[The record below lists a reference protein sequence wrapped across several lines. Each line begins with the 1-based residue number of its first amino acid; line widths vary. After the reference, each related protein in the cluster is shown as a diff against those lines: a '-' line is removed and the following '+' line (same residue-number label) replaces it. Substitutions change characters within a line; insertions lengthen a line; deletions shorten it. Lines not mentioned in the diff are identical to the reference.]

1 MAATAAPMT
10 TAAAVGSPSMLRPL
24 VLAQFLC
31 SYAASSL
38 NVAISAIAGDLGTNV
53 TGVQTAITVFTLTMA
68 ALMIPG
74 SKLTDILGRKRC
86 FLIGLTIYG
95 VGALVASAS
104 SALVGLT
111 VGYSLLQ
118 GLGTALLIPPVYIL
132 ATIFYR
138 DMASRA
144 RAFGA
149 ISAAAGIGAAL
160 GPLVGGLITTSTSWR
175 VSFLLQ
181 AVLVLGIVFLARKIE
196 DVRPD
201 RATAPRFDVSGAV
214 LSAAGLCFVVVGI
227 LLTGTFGWF
236 TAHQDFAIGGTVL
249 ISEGGISPLWLF
261 EGIAAILL
269 LAFARHTRS
278 VERAGGE
285 PLLHSRM
292 LQNRVADLGL
302 LTQFLQWFILLG
314 LSFVI
319 SVYLQTVR
327 GHNAV
332 ETGLIL
338 TPATIG
344 ILAASMLA
352 ERMAK
357 RRAQAA
363 VIRGG
368 FLLTAVGIFLLL
380 LFVDSTSNLFTFV
393 PGLLAVGI
401 GVGAMLTASV
411 NVVQSSF
418 GEADQGEISGLSRSV
433 SNLGSSV
440 GVALAGSVIV
450 SPIVTGNQGYSL
462 ALVVLIVVAMIG
474 VVASWLGPRGMR
486 EAAVQAGGTA
496 AGAAQAAS
504 RKPDLRRA
512 G

>member
-1 MAATAAPMT
+1 MATTTAQMASAAT
-10 TAAAVGSPSMLRPL
+10 VGSPATLRPL

-38 NVAISAIAGDLGTNV
+38 NVAISAIAGDLNTNV

-86 FLIGLTIYG
+86 FLIGLAVYG
-95 VGALVASAS
+95 VGALIAAAS
-104 SALVGLT
+104 SGLVGLT
-111 VGYSLLQ
+111 AGYSLLQ
-118 GLGTALLIPPVYIL
+118 GIGTALLIPPVYIL
-132 ATIFYR
+132 ATIFYS

-160 GPLVGGLITTSTSWR
+160 GPLVGGLITTTTSWR

-181 AVLVLGIVFLARKIE
+181 AVLVVGIVFLSRRIE
-196 DVRPD
+196 DTRPD
-201 RATAPRFDVSGAV
+201 RATAPRFDLTGAL
-214 LSAAGLCFVVVGI
+214 LSASGLVFVVVGI
-227 LLTGTFGWF
+227 LLTGTYGWV
-236 TAHQDFAIGGTVL
+236 TAHQDFAIGDFVL
-249 ISEGGISPLWLF
+249 ISEGGISPVWLF
-261 EGIAAILL
+261 EAIAAILL
-269 LAFARHTRS
+269 WAFYRHIAS

-285 PLLHSRM
+285 PLLHTRM
-292 LQNRVADLGL
+292 LTNRVANLGL
-302 LTQFLQWFILLG
+302 LTQNLQWFILLG

-368 FLLTAVGIFLLL
+368 FALTAVGIVLLL
-380 LFVDSTSNLFTFV
+380 LFVDSGSELWSFV
-393 PGLLAVGI
+393 PGLLAVGL

-418 GEADQGEISGLSRSV
+418 PEADQGEISGLSRSV

-450 SPIVTGNQGYSL
+450 SPVVSGNQGYSL
-462 ALVVLIVVAMIG
+462 ALIVLIVVALIG
-474 VVASWLGPRGMR
+474 FVAATLGPRGLR
-486 EAAVQAGGTA
+486 EAAVRAGVAAPGTPP
-496 AGAAQAAS
+496 AS
-504 RKPDLRRA
+504 RDRGLRRA